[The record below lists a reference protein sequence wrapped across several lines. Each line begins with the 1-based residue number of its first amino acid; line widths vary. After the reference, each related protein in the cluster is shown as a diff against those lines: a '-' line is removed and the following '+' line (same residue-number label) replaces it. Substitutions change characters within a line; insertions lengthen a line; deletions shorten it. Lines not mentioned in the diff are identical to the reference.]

1 MAPQQRGYERRLPV
15 SLPSQVYAV
24 ARAGVNLGRGR
35 IARARRAECYN
46 GVRANARDRP
56 HGVRSPGDEGAMT
69 TPLRDERRT
78 VAPSQATPE
87 PAAGTPR
94 DQTALAPDVPARPTA
109 APAAAAGPGAT
120 GAAAALD
127 DNRAIRRLVF
137 GLAWPVIVENLLQT
151 AVGMVDLLM
160 VSRLGA
166 AAIAGVGIG
175 TQVLFVI
182 LMSIGALAVST
193 TALVARRTGEQR
205 PAEASRVLKQSVLL
219 ALAAGVLLA
228 LCGIPAAE
236 HIVRLLGAESTVV
249 TLGGSYLRITFLFSG
264 FLIASFVLGAGL
276 RGVGDSRKP
285 MLAAMLINVVNISLD
300 YVLIFGHLGFPAL
313 GVEGAAWA
321 SALGRTAGAA
331 ALAVFLLRSV
341 SRQRLSLLGRE
352 GWRPN
357 LDILRRLVQIGL
369 PSLIEGL
376 SRSLGFLMF
385 STIVIGLGTT
395 VFAAQRVVFALMS
408 LSFMPGFAFGIAASA
423 LTGQALG
430 AERPDRARRVTW
442 FAVRSALL
450 WMGSLAVLF
459 FFGGPW
465 LILPFT
471 SDPEI
476 VRIGAAGLKVL
487 AFGQPFFACSMVLAG
502 ALRGAGDTRF
512 PMLIASLGMWAV
524 RLPLAWW
531 FALGLGWGLPG
542 AFASFAL
549 GSALEATI
557 MTWRYRRGHWTDI
570 KV

>member
-1 MAPQQRGYERRLPV
+1 
-15 SLPSQVYAV
+15 
-24 ARAGVNLGRGR
+24 
-35 IARARRAECYN
+35 
-46 GVRANARDRP
+46 
-56 HGVRSPGDEGAMT
+56 MT
-69 TPLRDERRT
+69 TPLRDERRAT
-78 VAPSQATPE
+78 APSQAAPE
-87 PAAGTPR
+87 PAAATP
-94 DQTALAPDVPARPTA
+94 QGQPAHAPAVPARSTP
-109 APAAAAGPGAT
+109 APAV
-120 GAAAALD
+120 LD
-127 DNRAIRRLVF
+127 DNRSIRRLVF

-175 TQVLFVI
+175 TQILFVI
-182 LMSIGALAVST
+182 FMSIGALAVST

-219 ALAAGVLLA
+219 ALGAGVLLA
-228 LCGIPAAE
+228 LCGVPAAE

-321 SALGRTAGAA
+321 AAIGRSSGAA
-331 ALAVFLLRSV
+331 VLAFFLLRAS

-352 GWRPN
+352 GWRPD
-357 LDILRRLVQIGL
+357 LDIIRRLVQIGL

-430 AERPDRARRVTW
+430 AERPDRARRATW

-465 LILPFT
+465 LTRLFT

-476 VRIGAAGLKVL
+476 VRIGSSGLKAL
-487 AFGQPFFACSMVLAG
+487 ALGQPFFACSMVLAG

-512 PMLIASLGMWAV
+512 PMLTSSVGMWVV

-531 FALGLGWGLPG
+531 FALELGWGLPG

-549 GSALEATI
+549 GSAVEATI
-557 MTWRYRRGHWTDI
+557 MTWRYRRGHWASI

>member
-1 MAPQQRGYERRLPV
+1 
-15 SLPSQVYAV
+15 
-24 ARAGVNLGRGR
+24 
-35 IARARRAECYN
+35 
-46 GVRANARDRP
+46 
-56 HGVRSPGDEGAMT
+56 MT
-69 TPLRDERRT
+69 TPLRDERR
-78 VAPSQATPE
+78 AIASSQAAPK
-87 PAAGTPR
+87 PAAAASQG
-94 DQTALAPDVPARPTA
+94 QTALAPDKPARSTP
-109 APAAAAGPGAT
+109 APAV
-120 GAAAALD
+120 LD
-127 DNRAIRRLVF
+127 DNRSIRRLVF

-175 TQVLFVI
+175 TQILFVI
-182 LMSIGALAVST
+182 FMSIGALAIST
-193 TALVARRTGEQR
+193 TALVARRTGERR

-219 ALAAGVLLA
+219 ALGAGVLLA
-228 LCGIPAAE
+228 LCGVPAAE

-249 TLGGSYLRITFLFSG
+249 RLGGSYLRITFLFSG

-285 MLAAMLINVVNISLD
+285 MLAAMLINVVNIALD

-321 SALGRTAGAA
+321 AAIGRSAGAA
-331 ALAVFLLRSV
+331 ALAVFLLRAS

-352 GWRPN
+352 GWRPD
-357 LDILRRLVQIGL
+357 LGIIKRLVQIGL

-376 SRSLGFLMF
+376 SRSSGFLMF

-459 FFGGPW
+459 FAGGPW
-465 LILPFT
+465 LVRLFT

-476 VRIGAAGLKVL
+476 VRVGAEALRVL
-487 AFGQPFFACSMVLAG
+487 ALGQPFFAFSMVLAG

-512 PMLIASLGMWAV
+512 PMLVSGLSMWVV

-549 GSALEATI
+549 GSAIEAAV
-557 MTWRYRRGHWTDI
+557 MTWRYRRGHWADI

>member
-1 MAPQQRGYERRLPV
+1 
-15 SLPSQVYAV
+15 
-24 ARAGVNLGRGR
+24 
-35 IARARRAECYN
+35 
-46 GVRANARDRP
+46 
-56 HGVRSPGDEGAMT
+56 MT
-69 TPLRDERRT
+69 TPLRDERRAT
-78 VAPSQATPE
+78 APSQAAPE
-87 PAAGTPR
+87 PAAATP
-94 DQTALAPDVPARPTA
+94 QGQPAHAPAVPARSTP
-109 APAAAAGPGAT
+109 APAV
-120 GAAAALD
+120 LD
-127 DNRAIRRLVF
+127 DNRSIRRLVF

-175 TQVLFVI
+175 TQILFVI
-182 LMSIGALAVST
+182 FMSIGALAVST

-219 ALAAGVLLA
+219 ALGAGVLLA
-228 LCGIPAAE
+228 LCGVPAAE

-285 MLAAMLINVVNISLD
+285 MMAAMLINVVNISLD

-321 SALGRTAGAA
+321 AAIGRSSGAA
-331 ALAVFLLRSV
+331 VLAFFLLRAS

-352 GWRPN
+352 GWRPD
-357 LDILRRLVQIGL
+357 LDIIRRLVQIGL

-430 AERPDRARRVTW
+430 AERPDRARRATW

-465 LILPFT
+465 LTRLFT

-476 VRIGAAGLKVL
+476 VRIGSSGLKAL
-487 AFGQPFFACSMVLAG
+487 ALGQPFFACSMVLAG

-512 PMLIASLGMWAV
+512 PMLTSSVGMWVV
-524 RLPLAWW
+524 RLPTAWW
-531 FALGLGWGLPG
+531 FALELGWGLPG

-549 GSALEATI
+549 GSAIEATI
-557 MTWRYRRGHWTDI
+557 MTWRYRRGYWASI

>member
-1 MAPQQRGYERRLPV
+1 
-15 SLPSQVYAV
+15 
-24 ARAGVNLGRGR
+24 
-35 IARARRAECYN
+35 
-46 GVRANARDRP
+46 
-56 HGVRSPGDEGAMT
+56 MT
-69 TPLRDERRT
+69 TPLRDERRAT
-78 VAPSQATPE
+78 APSQAAPE
-87 PAAGTPR
+87 PAAATP
-94 DQTALAPDVPARPTA
+94 QGQPAHAPAVPARSTP
-109 APAAAAGPGAT
+109 APAV
-120 GAAAALD
+120 LD
-127 DNRAIRRLVF
+127 DNRSIRRLVF

-175 TQVLFVI
+175 TQILFVI
-182 LMSIGALAVST
+182 FMSIGALAVST

-219 ALAAGVLLA
+219 ALGAGVLLA
-228 LCGIPAAE
+228 LCGVPAAE

-285 MLAAMLINVVNISLD
+285 MMAAMLINVVNISLD

-321 SALGRTAGAA
+321 AAIGRSSGAA
-331 ALAVFLLRSV
+331 VLAFFLLRAS

-352 GWRPN
+352 GWRPD
-357 LDILRRLVQIGL
+357 LDIIRRLVQIGL

-430 AERPDRARRVTW
+430 AERPDRARRATW

-465 LILPFT
+465 LTRLFT

-476 VRIGAAGLKVL
+476 VRIGSSGLKAL
-487 AFGQPFFACSMVLAG
+487 ALGQPFFACSMVLAG

-512 PMLIASLGMWAV
+512 PMLTSSVGMWVV
-524 RLPLAWW
+524 RLPTAWW
-531 FALGLGWGLPG
+531 FALELGWGLPG

-549 GSALEATI
+549 GSAIEATI
-557 MTWRYRRGHWTDI
+557 MTWRYRRGHWASI

>member
-1 MAPQQRGYERRLPV
+1 
-15 SLPSQVYAV
+15 
-24 ARAGVNLGRGR
+24 
-35 IARARRAECYN
+35 
-46 GVRANARDRP
+46 
-56 HGVRSPGDEGAMT
+56 MT
-69 TPLRDERRT
+69 TPLRDERR
-78 VAPSQATPE
+78 AIASSQA
-87 PAAGTPR
+87 
-94 DQTALAPDVPARPTA
+94 APK
-109 APAAAAGPGAT
+109 PAAAPPQGHIAHVPDAPARSTPAPVPSASRSAT

-127 DNRAIRRLVF
+127 DNRSIRRLVF

-175 TQVLFVI
+175 TQILFVI
-182 LMSIGALAVST
+182 FMSIGALAIST
-193 TALVARRTGEQR
+193 TALVARRTGERR

-219 ALAAGVLLA
+219 ALGAGVLLA
-228 LCGIPAAE
+228 LCGVPAAE

-285 MLAAMLINVVNISLD
+285 MLAAMLINVVNIALD

-321 SALGRTAGAA
+321 AAIGRSAGAA
-331 ALAVFLLRSV
+331 ALAVFLLRAS

-352 GWRPN
+352 GWRPD
-357 LDILRRLVQIGL
+357 LGIIKRLMQIGL

-376 SRSLGFLMF
+376 SRSSGFLMF

-430 AERPDRARRVTW
+430 AERPDRARRATW

-459 FFGGPW
+459 FAGGPW
-465 LILPFT
+465 LVRLFT
-471 SDPEI
+471 GDPEI
-476 VRIGAAGLKVL
+476 VRVGAEALRVL
-487 AFGQPFFACSMVLAG
+487 ALGQPFFAFSMVLAG

-512 PMLIASLGMWAV
+512 PMLVSGLSMWVV

-549 GSALEATI
+549 GSAIEAAV
-557 MTWRYRRGHWTDI
+557 MTWRYRRGHWADI

>member
-1 MAPQQRGYERRLPV
+1 
-15 SLPSQVYAV
+15 
-24 ARAGVNLGRGR
+24 
-35 IARARRAECYN
+35 
-46 GVRANARDRP
+46 
-56 HGVRSPGDEGAMT
+56 MT
-69 TPLRDERRT
+69 TPLRDERRAIT
-78 VAPSQATPE
+78 PSQETPE
-87 PAAGTPR
+87 PAAAPPQGQSTLA
-94 DQTALAPDVPARPTA
+94 TGALARSTT
-109 APAAAAGPGAT
+109 APAAAAGPGAA

-127 DNRAIRRLVF
+127 DNRTIRRLVF

-175 TQVLFVI
+175 TQILFVI

-219 ALAAGVLLA
+219 ALGAGVVLA
-228 LCGIPAAE
+228 LCGVPAAE
-236 HIVRLLGAESTVV
+236 HIVRLLGAEPTVV

-264 FLIASFVLGAGL
+264 TLIASFVLGAGL
-276 RGVGDSRKP
+276 RGAGDSRKP

-321 SALGRTAGAA
+321 AAIGRSSGAA
-331 ALAVFLLRSV
+331 VLAVLLLRSS

-352 GWRPN
+352 GWRPD
-357 LDILRRLVQIGL
+357 LDIIKRLVQIGL
-369 PSLIEGL
+369 PSFIEGL
-376 SRSLGFLMF
+376 SRSLGFLTY

-430 AERPDRARRVTW
+430 AERPDRARRATW

-465 LILPFT
+465 LTRLFT
-471 SDPEI
+471 GDPEI
-476 VRIGAAGLKVL
+476 IRIGASALKTL
-487 AFGQPFFACSMVLAG
+487 ALGQPFFACSMVLAG

-512 PMLIASLGMWAV
+512 PMLVASLGMWVV

-531 FALGLGWGLPG
+531 FALELGWGLPG

-549 GSALEATI
+549 GSAVEATI
-557 MTWRYRRGHWTDI
+557 MTWRYRRGYWARI

>member
-1 MAPQQRGYERRLPV
+1 MPQQRGHEHRLTG
-15 SLPSQVYAV
+15 SLCSQVYAV

-35 IARARRAECYN
+35 SARARRVECYN
-46 GVRANARDRP
+46 GGRANTRDRP
-56 HGVRSPGDEGAMT
+56 HGARPPGDEGAMT
-69 TPLRDERRT
+69 TPLRDERRAT
-78 VAPSQATPE
+78 APSQAAPE
-87 PAAGTPR
+87 PAAATP
-94 DQTALAPDVPARPTA
+94 QGQPAHAPAVPARSTP
-109 APAAAAGPGAT
+109 APAV
-120 GAAAALD
+120 LD
-127 DNRAIRRLVF
+127 DNRSIRRLVF

-175 TQVLFVI
+175 TQILFVI
-182 LMSIGALAVST
+182 FMSIGALAVST

-219 ALAAGVLLA
+219 ALGAGVLLA
-228 LCGIPAAE
+228 LCGVPAAE

-285 MLAAMLINVVNISLD
+285 MMAAMLINVVNISLD

-321 SALGRTAGAA
+321 AAIGRSSGAA
-331 ALAVFLLRSV
+331 VLAFFLLRAS

-352 GWRPN
+352 GWRPD
-357 LDILRRLVQIGL
+357 LDIIRRLVQIGL

-430 AERPDRARRVTW
+430 AERPDRARRATW

-465 LILPFT
+465 LTRLFT

-476 VRIGAAGLKVL
+476 VRIGSSGLKAL
-487 AFGQPFFACSMVLAG
+487 ALGQPFFACSMVLAG

-512 PMLIASLGMWAV
+512 PMLTSSVGMWVV
-524 RLPLAWW
+524 RLPTAWW
-531 FALGLGWGLPG
+531 FALELGWGLPG

-549 GSALEATI
+549 GSAIEATI
-557 MTWRYRRGHWTDI
+557 MTWRYRRGHWASI

>member
-1 MAPQQRGYERRLPV
+1 MPQQRGHEHRLV
-15 SLPSQVYAV
+15 GSLCSQVYAV

-35 IARARRAECYN
+35 SAPARRVECYN
-46 GVRANARDRP
+46 GGRANTRDRP
-56 HGVRSPGDEGAMT
+56 HGARPPGDEGAMT
-69 TPLRDERRT
+69 TPLRDERRAT
-78 VAPSQATPE
+78 APSQAAPE
-87 PAAGTPR
+87 PAAATP
-94 DQTALAPDVPARPTA
+94 QGQPAHAPAVPARSTP
-109 APAAAAGPGAT
+109 APAV
-120 GAAAALD
+120 LD
-127 DNRAIRRLVF
+127 DNRSIRRLVF

-175 TQVLFVI
+175 TQILFVI
-182 LMSIGALAVST
+182 FMSIGALAVST

-219 ALAAGVLLA
+219 ALGAGVLLA
-228 LCGIPAAE
+228 LCGVPAAE

-285 MLAAMLINVVNISLD
+285 MMAAMLINVVNISLD

-321 SALGRTAGAA
+321 AAIGRSSGAA
-331 ALAVFLLRSV
+331 VLAFFLLRAS

-352 GWRPN
+352 GWRPD
-357 LDILRRLVQIGL
+357 LDIIRRLVQIGL

-430 AERPDRARRVTW
+430 AERPDRARRATW

-465 LILPFT
+465 LTRLFT

-476 VRIGAAGLKVL
+476 VRIGSSGLKAL
-487 AFGQPFFACSMVLAG
+487 ALGQPFFACSMVLAG

-512 PMLIASLGMWAV
+512 PMLTSSVGMWVV
-524 RLPLAWW
+524 RLPTAWW
-531 FALGLGWGLPG
+531 FALELGWGLPG

-549 GSALEATI
+549 GSAIEATI
-557 MTWRYRRGHWTDI
+557 MTWRYRRGHWASI

>member
-1 MAPQQRGYERRLPV
+1 MRGGAAEGLRAQAA
-15 SLPSQVYAV
+15 SQPTLSSVCRV
-24 ARAGVNLGRGR
+24 RAGVNLGCGR
-35 IARARRAECYN
+35 SAPTRWGECYN
-46 GVRANARDRP
+46 GGRADTRDRP
-56 HGVRSPGDEGAMT
+56 HGARPPGDEGVMT
-69 TPLRDERRT
+69 TPLRDERRAS
-78 VAPSQATPE
+78 APSEAAPAPAAATPQ
-87 PAAGTPR
+87 GR
-94 DQTALAPDVPARPTA
+94 GDLASDVPARSTP
-109 APAAAAGPGAT
+109 APAV
-120 GAAAALD
+120 LD
-127 DNRAIRRLVF
+127 DNRSIRRLVF

-175 TQVLFVI
+175 TQILFVI
-182 LMSIGALAVST
+182 FMSIGALAVST
-193 TALVARRTGEQR
+193 TALVARRTGERR

-219 ALAAGVLLA
+219 ALGAGVLLA
-228 LCGIPAAE
+228 LCGVPAAE

-285 MLAAMLINVVNISLD
+285 MMAAMLINVVNISLD

-321 SALGRTAGAA
+321 AAIGRSAGAGV
-331 ALAVFLLRSV
+331 LAFFLLRAS

-352 GWRPN
+352 GWHPD
-357 LDILRRLVQIGL
+357 LDIIKRLVQIGL

-376 SRSLGFLMF
+376 SRSSGFLMF

-430 AERPDRARRVTW
+430 AERPDRARRATW

-450 WMGSLAVLF
+450 WMGSLAMLF
-459 FFGGPW
+459 FAGGPW
-465 LILPFT
+465 LVRLFT
-471 SDPEI
+471 GDPEI
-476 VRIGAAGLKVL
+476 VRVGAEALRVL
-487 AFGQPFFACSMVLAG
+487 ALGQPFFAFSMVLAG

-512 PMLIASLGMWAV
+512 PMLVSGLSMWVV

-549 GSALEATI
+549 GSAIEAAI
-557 MTWRYRRGHWTDI
+557 IAWRYRRGYWASI

>member
-1 MAPQQRGYERRLPV
+1 
-15 SLPSQVYAV
+15 
-24 ARAGVNLGRGR
+24 
-35 IARARRAECYN
+35 
-46 GVRANARDRP
+46 
-56 HGVRSPGDEGAMT
+56 MT
-69 TPLRDERRT
+69 TPLRDERRAT
-78 VAPSQATPE
+78 APSQSAPE
-87 PAAGTPR
+87 PAAATP
-94 DQTALAPDVPARPTA
+94 QGQPAHAPAVPARSTP
-109 APAAAAGPGAT
+109 APAV
-120 GAAAALD
+120 LD
-127 DNRAIRRLVF
+127 DNRSIRRLVF

-175 TQVLFVI
+175 TQILFVI

-219 ALAAGVLLA
+219 ALGAGVLLA
-228 LCGIPAAE
+228 LCGVPAAE

-285 MLAAMLINVVNISLD
+285 MMAAMLINVVNISLD

-321 SALGRTAGAA
+321 AAIGRSAGAA
-331 ALAVFLLRSV
+331 VLAFFLLRAS
-341 SRQRLSLLGRE
+341 SRQRLSLLGWE
-352 GWRPN
+352 GWHPD
-357 LDILRRLVQIGL
+357 LDIIRRLVQIGL

-430 AERPDRARRVTW
+430 AERPDRARRATW

-465 LILPFT
+465 LARLFT

-476 VRIGAAGLKVL
+476 VRIGSSGLKAL
-487 AFGQPFFACSMVLAG
+487 ALGQPFFACSMVLAG

-512 PMLIASLGMWAV
+512 PMLTSSVGMWVV
-524 RLPLAWW
+524 RLPAAWW
-531 FALGLGWGLPG
+531 FALELGWGLPG

-549 GSALEATI
+549 GSAIEATI
-557 MTWRYRRGHWTDI
+557 MTWRYRRGHWASI

>member
-1 MAPQQRGYERRLPV
+1 
-15 SLPSQVYAV
+15 
-24 ARAGVNLGRGR
+24 
-35 IARARRAECYN
+35 
-46 GVRANARDRP
+46 
-56 HGVRSPGDEGAMT
+56 MT
-69 TPLRDERRT
+69 TPLRDERRAST
-78 VAPSQATPE
+78 PSQAAPE
-87 PAAGTPR
+87 PAAATPQG
-94 DQTALAPDVPARPTA
+94 QTTLAPDVPARSTP
-109 APAAAAGPGAT
+109 APAV
-120 GAAAALD
+120 LD
-127 DNRAIRRLVF
+127 DNRSIRRLVF

-182 LMSIGALAVST
+182 FMSIGALAVST
-193 TALVARRTGEQR
+193 TALVARRTGERR

-219 ALAAGVLLA
+219 AVGAGVLLA
-228 LCGIPAAE
+228 LGGVPAAE
-236 HIVRLLGAESTVV
+236 HIVRLLGAEPTVV

-264 FLIASFVLGAGL
+264 VLIASYVLGAGL

-285 MLAAMLINVVNISLD
+285 MMAALIINVVNIALD

-321 SALGRTAGAA
+321 AAIGRSAGAA
-331 ALAVFLLRSV
+331 ALAFFLLRSS

-357 LDILRRLVQIGL
+357 LDIIRRLVQIGL
-369 PSLIEGL
+369 PSFIEGL
-376 SRSLGFLMF
+376 SRSLGFLTF

-430 AERPDRARRVTW
+430 AERPDRARRATW

-465 LILPFT
+465 LVRLFT

-476 VRIGAAGLKVL
+476 VRIGAAGLKAL
-487 AFGQPFFACSMVLAG
+487 AVGQPFFACSMVVAG

-512 PMLIASLGMWAV
+512 PMLVASLGMWAV
-524 RLPLAWW
+524 RLPVAWW
-531 FALGLGWGLPG
+531 FAIELGWGLPG
-542 AFASFAL
+542 DFASFAL
-549 GSALEATI
+549 GSAIEAAV
-557 MTWRYRRGHWTDI
+557 MTWRYRRGYWASI

>member
-1 MAPQQRGYERRLPV
+1 
-15 SLPSQVYAV
+15 
-24 ARAGVNLGRGR
+24 
-35 IARARRAECYN
+35 
-46 GVRANARDRP
+46 
-56 HGVRSPGDEGAMT
+56 MT
-69 TPLRDERRT
+69 TPLRDERRAT
-78 VAPSQATPE
+78 APSQAAPE
-87 PAAGTPR
+87 PAAATP
-94 DQTALAPDVPARPTA
+94 QGQPAHAPAVPARSTP
-109 APAAAAGPGAT
+109 APAV
-120 GAAAALD
+120 LD
-127 DNRAIRRLVF
+127 DNRSIRRLVF

-175 TQVLFVI
+175 TQILFVI
-182 LMSIGALAVST
+182 FMSIGALAVST

-219 ALAAGVLLA
+219 ALGAGVLLA
-228 LCGIPAAE
+228 LCGVPAAE

-285 MLAAMLINVVNISLD
+285 MMAAMLINVVNISLD

-321 SALGRTAGAA
+321 AAIGRSSGAA
-331 ALAVFLLRSV
+331 VLAFFLLRAS

-352 GWRPN
+352 GWRPD
-357 LDILRRLVQIGL
+357 LDIIRRLVQIGL

-430 AERPDRARRVTW
+430 AERPDRARRATW

-465 LILPFT
+465 LTRLFT

-476 VRIGAAGLKVL
+476 VRIGSSGLKAL
-487 AFGQPFFACSMVLAG
+487 ALGQPFFACSMVLAG

-512 PMLIASLGMWAV
+512 PMLTSSVGMWVV

-531 FALGLGWGLPG
+531 FALELGWGLPG

-549 GSALEATI
+549 GSAVEATI
-557 MTWRYRRGHWTDI
+557 MTWRYRRGYWASI